1 MNNGGQTGAQMLASR
16 ENIGVALKRRETKS
30 LHIEI
35 YGSCVKCD
43 FNSVEIGNARC
54 KQCING
60 GGKLNLFAP
69 KQRKSRRKHGN

>member
-1 MNNGGQTGAQMLASR
+1 MNQTSAQIVASR
-16 ENIGVALKRRETKS
+16 GNIQTAMKRREAKS

-35 YGSCVKCD
+35 YGGCVKCN
-43 FNSVEIGNARC
+43 FNTVEIGNARC

-69 KQRKSRRKHGN
+69 KPKRGRKNVNE